1 MTLPT
6 AQRIQCLQLVVA
18 YQAEDAVLWA
28 IEPLGSGT
36 IFHAELQQR
45 LRRLHALVEDRM
57 DPAVHASVI
66 LAMALHAARKD
77 DVLDT
82 EPATPLERYTQ
93 DALRVLVQMALALL
107 SR

>member
-1 MTLPT
+1 MTLPI

-28 IEPLGSGT
+28 VGPLGSGT

-66 LAMALHAARKD
+66 LAMALHARKD

-82 EPATPLERYTQ
+82 EPGTPLERYTQ